1 MSDKEPPNPFEEI
14 QRQLKELFKDS
25 NVKVSAH
32 AFNESEDFE
41 EFLTAPDGQESSP
54 SKEDMTDPLKGIR
67 NFQLKPKEIR
77 DYLDR
82 YVIRQ
87 DEAKKVLSVAICDHY
102 NHVRR
107 CLSQKTDASKD
118 YSKQNLLLLGPTGVG
133 KTYLMKNIAKL
144 IGVPFVKADAT
155 KFSETGYV
163 GSDVEDLVRDLV
175 KTADG
180 NIELAEHGIIFVDE
194 IDKIASEAGMGG
206 RDVSGRGVQ
215 INLLKLM
222 EETQVNLFSP
232 TDMLSQMQAAMEIQ
246 RGGKVQRKTIN
257 TKNILFIVSGAFDR
271 LAENIKKRMAKSE
284 MGFGASHD
292 EDEEAVST
300 YLKYA
305 ETTDFTKYGFEPE
318 FIGRVPVRVACNALS
333 KDDLAH
339 ILTNSEGSIL
349 RQYHDDFKGYGIE
362 FNINAEAILQIAEA
376 ASKEGTGA
384 RGLMTVLERLFRDYK
399 FELPSTAIK
408 SFEVTPDMIADPLA
422 SLKALKK
429 ANAHLQKDVWLNDI
443 KRFAAHFEAQHGF
456 TLEFKPLGHD
466 ALIEEATQTGRTI
479 QSLCEEKFKDYK
491 HGLSIIHNNS
501 GQTVFKIGKLA
512 VTNPDRELSNWVVRS
527 VNNAKQKK
535 S

>member
-32 AFNESEDFE
+32 TFNESDDFE
-41 EFLTAPDGQESSP
+41 QFMDASDNPESGINEPDF
-54 SKEDMTDPLKGIR
+54 DDPLDKIR
-67 NFQLKPKEIR
+67 NFHLKPKEIR
-77 DYLDR
+77 DHLDR
-82 YVIRQ
+82 FVIRQ

-107 CLSQKTDASKD
+107 SLSQAGGETKE

-175 KTADG
+175 KTANGD
-180 NIELAEHGIIFVDE
+180 IELAEHGIIFVDE

-246 RGGKVQRKTIN
+246 RGGKVQKKTIN

-271 LAENIKKRMAKSE
+271 LAATIKKRMAKNE
-284 MGFGASHD
+284 MGFGATPHD
-292 EDEEAVST
+292 ESEDTSA

-339 ILTNSEGSIL
+339 ILTSSEGSVL
-349 RQYHDDFKGYGIE
+349 KQYRDDFKGYGID
-362 FNINAEAILQIAEA
+362 FNISAEAILDVAEA

-384 RGLMTVLERLFRDYK
+384 RGLMTILERLFRDYK

-408 SFEVTPDMIADPLA
+408 HFEVTSEMIADPLA
-422 SLKALKK
+422 SLSALKE
-429 ANAHLQKDVWLNDI
+429 ANAHLQRDVWLNDI
-443 KRFAAHFEAQHGF
+443 KRFATQFESAHGF
-456 TLEFKPLGHD
+456 VLEFKPLAQD
-466 ALIEEATQTGRTI
+466 ALIEESIEADRTI

-491 HGLSIIHNNS
+491 HGLKIINSNS

-512 VTNPDRELSNWVVRS
+512 VLNPDKELSNWVVRS
-527 VNNAKQKK
+527 IDYAGKKK